1 MKEFIEYIVK
11 QLVDNPETVIVEST
25 IVDDHTIDL
34 TVKVDDKDVGKVIGK
49 HGNTINALRTLLIA
63 VGAKEKKRV
72 MLKIIEPPNK
82 EEKQ

>member
-11 QLVDNPETVIVEST
+11 QLVDNPENVSVEST

-49 HGNTINALRTLLIA
+49 HGNTINALRTILIA

-82 EEKQ
+82 E